1 MQNVTSGNSQLL
13 VLKINNLQS
22 KQFYANLSL
31 PLFVRIVER
40 GLCEEGRVYS
50 YVTEIVLIDIFER
63 FVVLISF
70 TQ

>member
-22 KQFYANLSL
+22 MQFYEKPSL

-40 GLCEEGRVYS
+40 GLGEEGRVYS
-50 YVTEIVLIDIFER
+50 YVTEIVLIDIFQR